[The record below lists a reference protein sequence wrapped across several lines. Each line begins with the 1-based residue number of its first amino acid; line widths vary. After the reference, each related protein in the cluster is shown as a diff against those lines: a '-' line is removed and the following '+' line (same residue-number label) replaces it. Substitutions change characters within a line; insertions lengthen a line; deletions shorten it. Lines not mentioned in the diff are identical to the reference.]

1 MSDDLSTG
9 LAAHPEARTSR
20 GVLVTGASRGI
31 GAATAHAFAVLG
43 DRVAVH
49 YRGAQDRAEEV
60 LASLPGA
67 GHLLVQ
73 CDLADQGAVRAM
85 VDEAAKGLGR
95 IDVLVNN
102 AALFTDEPTALAEG
116 GNRRV
121 DHRIDEVDYEHWAAA
136 WRRTIEVNLL
146 GTANVT
152 WCAARQM
159 LDIPAAPGLPAGR
172 IVNIGSRG
180 AYRGEPD
187 VPAYGASKAAVH
199 AMGQSL
205 ALALGAHGISVTT
218 VAPGFVATDM
228 AGQHL
233 DGPLGDATR
242 AQSPFGRVAQADEVA
257 HAVLQ
262 LADPRS
268 EWASGAVLDL
278 NGASYLR

>member
-1 MSDDLSTG
+1 MSNDLSKD
-9 LAAHPEARTSR
+9 LSAQPEPQTSR

-31 GAATAHAFAVLG
+31 GAATAQAFAALG

-49 YRGAQDRAEEV
+49 YRGARDRAEEV
-60 LASLPGA
+60 LAALPGA

-73 CDLADQGAVRAM
+73 CDLADPAAVRAM

-102 AALFTDEPTALAEG
+102 AALFTDEAVAEG
-116 GNRRV
+116 GSRRV
-121 DHRIDEVDYEHWAAA
+121 DHRIDEIDYEHWVAA

-159 LDIPAAPGLPAGR
+159 LDVPAAPGLPAGR
-172 IVNIGSRG
+172 IVNVGSRG

-205 ALALGAHGISVTT
+205 ALALGRSGISVTS

-242 AQSPFGRVAQADEVA
+242 AQSPFGRVAEPGEVA
-257 HAVLQ
+257 HAVVQ
-262 LADPRS
+262 LADPRA